1 MTNFP
6 AAHDALLCTGVT
18 FIMSE
23 NQPPNIHGAGDDEAT
38 TLKVTGSK
46 AGAERDALVT
56 AEDGLECARQLFL
69 LREGGPH
76 RSSS

>member
-6 AAHDALLCTGVT
+6 TDHDALLCTGVT

-23 NQPPNIHGAGDDEAT
+23 NQQPNFHGAGDDESK

-46 AGAERDALVT
+46 AGAERDVLVT
-56 AEDGLECARQLFL
+56 AEAGLECAWQLQQ
-69 LREGGPH
+69 
-76 RSSS
+76 